1 MTPEE
6 ERAEALVMLAE
17 WGATPRLVRHAELVS
32 EVALELG
39 RGLVEMGAPVDL
51 GWTAR
56 AAEWHDAG
64 KIWHPAELDA
74 SGSLHEARGERELLA
89 RGVSEELARVCRSH
103 ADHSLARRDEEL
115 VVCCADALWK
125 GKRDPAREADLT
137 DRVAASTGRSRWDV
151 LVPLDDVLEAIAA
164 GADGRLAR
172 S

>member
-1 MTPEE
+1 MTPEA
-6 ERAEALVMLAE
+6 ERADALATLAA

-39 RGLVEMGAPVDL
+39 RALVALGAPLDL
-51 GWTAR
+51 GWTVR
-56 AAEWHDAG
+56 AAAWHDAG

-74 SGSLHEARGERELLA
+74 PGKLHEARGERELLE
-89 RGVSEELARVCRSH
+89 RGVPEGLARVSRSH
-103 ADHSLARRDEEL
+103 ADFELARRDEEV

-137 DRVAASTGRSRWDV
+137 DRVAAATGRGRWDV
-151 LVPLDDVLEAIAA
+151 LVPLDDVFEAIAA
-164 GADGRLAR
+164 DADARLAR